1 MSSSEIDHVMMSNTE
16 KINFLITQSVA
27 MNEKQKK
34 AYDQHALILA
44 QITTINGRLDSHDW

>member
-27 MNEKQKK
+27 MNAKQQK

-44 QITTINGRLDSHDW
+44 

>member
-44 QITTINGRLDSHDW
+44 